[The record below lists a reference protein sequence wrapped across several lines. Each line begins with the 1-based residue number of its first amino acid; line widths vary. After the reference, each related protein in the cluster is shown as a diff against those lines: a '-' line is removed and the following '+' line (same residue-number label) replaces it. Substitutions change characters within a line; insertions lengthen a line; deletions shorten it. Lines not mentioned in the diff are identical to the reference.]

1 MKTLFDTT
9 TLHTTALR
17 NRVWR
22 SATWLGLASP
32 TPQSFGQLPSG
43 RGANEGFVT
52 DSIIRTYE
60 ALAEGGSALLVTG
73 LTSISATDARIG
85 GECQFYDDRFVASHR
100 RLIDAVHR
108 HGARILLQ
116 TAMVDGPDIDCVNV
130 GMRERVSADA
140 PSTNAITHSNTNTID
155 DIVAAF
161 GDAARRAEQAG
172 YDGVQ
177 IHAAH
182 FFYLSRFISPLFN
195 HRTDRYGG
203 ANILPAIL
211 SDMRS
216 KTSADFLITIKIN
229 STDEYP
235 GGMTEE
241 DFIAVCKLLS
251 QAGCLRPTSFAGKLP
266 ASQTTGIDAI
276 EVSANGTSRQGI
288 RAGVNEGSFL
298 HAAARLA
305 DEVDVPV
312 ALVGGLRSLEF
323 IDHVLNT
330 TKIEYISLSRPL
342 VREPALIRRWQQG
355 DTRPSLCVSCNS
367 CYRTAGHQCVFN
379 TNCR

>member
-1 MKTLFDTT
+1 MKSLFDNT
-9 TLHTTALR
+9 TLRCTELR

-22 SATWLGLASP
+22 SATWLELADDK
-32 TPQSFGQLPSG
+32 
-43 RGANEGFVT
+43 GFVT
-52 DSIIRTYE
+52 DDIISTYE
-60 ALAEGGSALLVTG
+60 TLADGGAALLVTG

-85 GECQFYDDRFVASHR
+85 GECKFYDDRFIAGHR
-100 RLIDAVHR
+100 CLTDAVHR

-116 TAMVDGPDIDCVNV
+116 TAMVDGPVDELTTDEVDDV
-130 GMRERVSADA
+130 VS
-140 PSTNAITHSNTNTID
+140 
-155 DIVAAF
+155 AF
-161 GDAARRAEQAG
+161 GDAASRAEQAG

-195 HRTDRYGG
+195 HRTDRYRG
-203 ANILPAIL
+203 AHILPAIL
-211 SDMRS
+211 ADMRS
-216 KTSADFLITIKIN
+216 KTSDDFLITIKIN

-235 GGMTEE
+235 GGMTED
-241 DFIAVCKLLS
+241 DFIAACKLLE
-251 QAGCLRPTSFAGKLP
+251 
-266 ASQTTGIDAI
+266 GIDAI

-305 DEVDVPV
+305 NEVDVPV

-342 VREPALIRRWQQG
+342 VREPALICRWQQG

-379 TNCR
+379 T

>member
-1 MKTLFDTT
+1 MQDIKAQTARGVLLDGALFKCVN
-9 TLHTTALR
+9 AGMCKCG
-17 NRVWR
+17 
-22 SATWLGLASP
+22 SATASA
-32 TPQSFGQLPSG
+32 TLPGSAG
-43 RGANEGFVT
+43 EMACDRSGAN
-52 DSIIRTYE
+52 
-60 ALAEGGSALLVTG
+60 AL
-73 LTSISATDARIG
+73 
-85 GECQFYDDRFVASHR
+85 
-100 RLIDAVHR
+100 
-108 HGARILLQ
+108 
-116 TAMVDGPDIDCVNV
+116 
-130 GMRERVSADA
+130 
-140 PSTNAITHSNTNTID
+140 THSNTNTID

-241 DFIAVCKLLS
+241 DFIAACKLLCCRRD
-251 QAGCLRPTSFAGKLP
+251 ACGPGV
-266 ASQTTGIDAI
+266 DAI

-355 DTRPSLCVSCNS
+355 DTRHFCADEGLRYVRNDDSVRARHGEPPVVVNYFYHEEIIPSARKEQLRQT
-367 CYRTAGHQCVFN
+367 RTC
-379 TNCR
+379 C

>member
-1 MKTLFDTT
+1 MKSLFDNT
-9 TLHTTALR
+9 TLRYTELR

-22 SATWLGLASP
+22 SATWLELADDKD
-32 TPQSFGQLPSG
+32 
-43 RGANEGFVT
+43 FVT
-52 DSIIRTYE
+52 DDIISTYE
-60 ALAEGGSALLVTG
+60 ALADGGAALLVTG

-85 GECQFYDDRFVASHR
+85 GECKFYDDRFVASHR

-116 TAMVDGPDIDCVNV
+116 TAMVDGPVDELSTTEVDDV
-130 GMRERVSADA
+130 VS
-140 PSTNAITHSNTNTID
+140 
-155 DIVAAF
+155 AF

-203 ANILPAIL
+203 AHILPAIL

-216 KTSADFLITIKIN
+216 KTSVDFLITIKIN

-241 DFIAVCKLLS
+241 DFIAACKLLCCMRD
-251 QAGCLRPTSFAGKLP
+251 ACGP
-266 ASQTTGIDAI
+266 GIDAI

-367 CYRTAGHQCVFN
+367 CYRTAGHKCVFQ
-379 TNCR
+379 